1 MPSKLTQKTETDIIH
16 NQKTPKKTQ
25 KKVEFSTKVE
35 INAGNIGISHTSR
48 ILLLGSCF
56 TDNIGQRMLA
66 GGLEATVNPWGTLYN
81 PMSILE
87 ALTRPDDDF
96 CRWSQRVPAEPPQPD
111 SYNLLILTFGTAYV
125 FRLRESGRIVAN
137 CKKQPGQLFC
147 RQRLGVDEI
156 VDAYSNFID
165 THIVACNQK
174 LLLTVS
180 PIRHRSDGMHA
191 NQLSKAI
198 LLMAADILCNRYPD
212 HVAYFPAY
220 EIMMDELRDYR
231 FYADDMLHPSPMAVE
246 YIWQRFSTTYCDK
259 HTRELICEFE
269 KLNRTLAH
277 RPTDAG
283 STEYQTLKSTT
294 EQRIKQLKHAI
305 QN

>member
-1 MPSKLTQKTETDIIH
+1 M
-16 NQKTPKKTQ
+16 
-25 KKVEFSTKVE
+25 EFSTKVE
-35 INAGNIGISHTSR
+35 TTAGNIGIVHTNR

-66 GGLEATVNPWGTLYN
+66 GGFEATVNPWGALYN
-81 PMSILE
+81 PMSILD
-87 ALTRPDDDF
+87 ALTRPDDEF
-96 CRWSQRVPAEPPQPD
+96 CRWSQRVPDQQPQPE
-111 SYNLLILTFGTAYV
+111 SYNLLILTFGTAWVY
-125 FRLRESGRIVAN
+125 RLRETGRIVAN
-137 CKKQPGQLFC
+137 CKKQPATLFS
-147 RQRLGVDEI
+147 RQRLAVGEI
-156 VDAYSNFID
+156 VDAYARYID
-165 THIVACNQK
+165 RHVMPCNQK

-180 PIRHRSDGMHA
+180 PIRHQSDGMHA

-198 LLMAADILCNRYPD
+198 LLMAADNLCNRYPD

-246 YIWQRFSTTYCDK
+246 YIWQRFSATYCSK
-259 HTRELICEFE
+259 HTLALVHEFE

-277 RPTDAG
+277 RPLDAG
-283 STEYQTLKSTT
+283 NPEYQTLKSAT
-294 EQRIKQLKHAI
+294 EQRIKQLKYAI